1 MRRTA
6 LFTVVAAL
14 HFGAT
19 IGLLLFV
26 FGAGMSRFDTGGEP
40 GWFEAACGH
49 LLTVLGFPV
58 LTFLDGRSSLRFPG
72 LWGYVPFVANSAL
85 WGAALL
91 SVAESVRRLGTR
103 RPTTSTSPNGSHGEH

>member
-1 MRRTA
+1 MRRTS
-6 LFTVVAAL
+6 LFTLLAAL
-14 HFGAT
+14 HFAAT

-26 FGAGMSRFDTGGEP
+26 FGAGMSRFDAGGEP

-49 LLTVLGFPV
+49 LLTLLGFPV
-58 LTFLDGRSSLRFPG
+58 LPLLDGRTSLRFPG

-85 WGAALL
+85 WAAALL

-103 RPTTSTSPNGSHGEH
+103 RRTRSTSRTR